1 MNVIC
6 IVKNQELEIIDS
18 RKKIEKSINY
28 LRCSF
33 IFTTPDW
40 DGAEKTAYF
49 LGTDGKHYSAILKN
63 NACLVP
69 WEATQECGRLRMSL
83 TGCKPD
89 GTVITTEKI
98 SMQIGS
104 TLSGGNKS
112 KEPSPEQYTQIMQ
125 ALAGKIGTD
134 QGAEN
139 AGKILGI
146 GEDGMVA
153 PVEAPTGSGSEEVSK
168 DDIREAVENYMTE
181 NPVEIKTTDAVEKDN
196 TLPVTSAGVYTV
208 CGNIEALLQAL

>member
-1 MNVIC
+1 MNIIC

-18 RKKIEKSINY
+18 RKKVEKSINY

-49 LGTDGKHYSAILKN
+49 LGTDGKHYSAILEN
-63 NACLVP
+63 DACLVP
-69 WEATQECGRLRMSL
+69 WEAIQECGRLIMSV
-83 TGCKPD
+83 TGVKND
-89 GTVITTEKI
+89 GTVIPTEKKKL
-98 SMQIGS
+98 MIGS
-104 TLSGGNKS
+104 TLSGGDKS
-112 KEPSPEQYTQIMQ
+112 REPSPDQYAQIMQ
-125 ALAGKIGTD
+125 VLAGKVSAD

-146 GEDGMVA
+146 GEDGVIA
-153 PVEAPTGSGSEEVSK
+153 PVDAPAGSGSGEVSK
-168 DDIREAVENYMTE
+168 DDIREAVENYMAA
-181 NPVEIKTTDAVEKDN
+181 NPVEVETTDVVEEDN

>member
-1 MNVIC
+1 MNVII
-6 IVKNQELEIIDS
+6 IVKNQELGIIDS
-18 RKKIEKSINY
+18 RKKVEKSINY

-49 LGTDGKHYSAILKN
+49 LGTDGKSYSSVLEN
-63 NACLVP
+63 DACLVP
-69 WEATQECGRLRMSL
+69 WEAIQECGRLRMSL

-112 KEPSPEQYTQIMQ
+112 KEPSPDQYTQIMQ
-125 ALAGKIGTD
+125 ALAGKISAE
-134 QGAEN
+134 QGDEN

-146 GEDGMVA
+146 GEDGVVA
-153 PVEAPTGSGSEEVSK
+153 PVDAPAGSGGGSVSK
-168 DDIREAVENYMTE
+168 DDIREAVENYMAA
-181 NPVEIKTTDAVEKDN
+181 NPVEVKTTDVVEKDN

-208 CGNIEALLQAL
+208 CGNIEALMQAL

>member
-18 RKKIEKSINY
+18 RKKVEKSINY
-28 LRCSF
+28 LRSSF
-33 IFTTPDW
+33 IFATPDW

-49 LGTDGKHYSAILKN
+49 LGTNGKHYSAILKN
-63 NACLVP
+63 DACLIP
-69 WEATQECGRLRMSL
+69 WEAIQECGRLIMSV
-83 TGCKPD
+83 TGVKND
-89 GTVITTEKI
+89 GTVITAEKKTL
-98 SMQIGS
+98 MIGS

-112 KEPSPEQYTQIMQ
+112 EKPSPDQYTQIMQ

-146 GEDGMVA
+146 GEDGVVA
-153 PVEAPTGSGSEEVSK
+153 PVDAPTGSGSGEVSK
-168 DDIREAVENYMTE
+168 DDIRAAVEEYMEE
-181 NPVEIKTTDAVEKDN
+181 NPIEVKTTDVVEEDN

>member
-18 RKKIEKSINY
+18 RKKVEKSINY

-69 WEATQECGRLRMSL
+69 WEAIQECGCLCMSL

-98 SMQIGS
+98 YMQIGS
-104 TLSGGNKS
+104 TLSGVDKT
-112 KEPSPEQYTQIMQ
+112 KEPSPDQYTQIMK

-146 GEDGMVA
+146 GEDGVVA
-153 PVEAPTGSGSEEVSK
+153 PVDAPTGSGSGAVSK

-208 CGNIEALLQAL
+208 CGNIEALLKAL

>member
-1 MNVIC
+1 MDIVC
-6 IVKNQELEIIDS
+6 IVKNQELNITS
-18 RKKIEKSINY
+18 PQKKIAKSINY
-28 LRCSF
+28 LRCVF
-33 IFTTPDW
+33 EFETQDW
-40 DGAEKTAYF
+40 EGAEKTAYF
-49 LGTDGKHYSAILKN
+49 LGTDGRHYSSTLESD
-63 NACLVP
+63 ACLVP
-69 WEATQECGRLRMSL
+69 WEAIQERGRLLMSL

-112 KEPSPEQYTQIMQ
+112 KEPSPDQYTQIMK

-134 QGAEN
+134 QGTEN

-146 GEDGMVA
+146 GEDGVVA
-153 PVEAPTGSGSEEVSK
+153 PVDAPAGSGSGAVSK
-168 DDIREAVENYMTE
+168 DDIREAVEEYMKK
-181 NPVEIKTTDAVEKDN
+181 NPVEVKTTDVVEKDN

>member
-1 MNVIC
+1 MNIIC

-18 RKKIEKSINY
+18 RKKIGKSINY

-69 WEATQECGRLRMSL
+69 WEATQECGRLHMSL

-98 SMQIGS
+98 STQIGS

-168 DDIREAVENYMTE
+168 DDIREAVENYMAE

>member
-18 RKKIEKSINY
+18 RKKVEKSINY

-69 WEATQECGRLRMSL
+69 WEAIQECGRLRMSL
-83 TGCKPD
+83 TGCKP

-104 TLSGGNKS
+104 TLSGGDKT
-112 KEPSPEQYTQIMQ
+112 KEPSPDQYTQIMQ
-125 ALAGKIGTD
+125 ALAGKIGTN

-146 GEDGMVA
+146 GEDGVVA
-153 PVEAPTGSGSEEVSK
+153 PVDAPTGSGSGAVSK

-208 CGNIEALLQAL
+208 CGNIEALLKAL

>member
-1 MNVIC
+1 MNIIY

-18 RKKIEKSINY
+18 RKKVEKSINY

-69 WEATQECGRLRMSL
+69 WEAIQECGCLHMSL

-98 SMQIGS
+98 SMQIGR
-104 TLSGGNKS
+104 TISGGNKS
-112 KEPSPEQYTQIMQ
+112 KEPSPDQYTQIMQ
-125 ALAGKIGTD
+125 ALTGKVSAN
-134 QGAEN
+134 QGIEN

-146 GEDGMVA
+146 GEDGVVA
-153 PVEAPTGSGSEEVSK
+153 PVAPTGSGSGAVSE

>member
-6 IVKNQELEIIDS
+6 TVKNQELEIIDS
-18 RKKIEKSINY
+18 RKKVEKSINY

-63 NACLVP
+63 DACLIP
-69 WEATQECGRLRMSL
+69 WEAIQECGRLIMSV
-83 TGCKPD
+83 TGVKND
-89 GTVITTEKI
+89 GTVITAEKKTL
-98 SMQIGS
+98 MIGS
-104 TLSGGNKS
+104 TLSGGNES
-112 KEPSPEQYTQIMQ
+112 KEPSPDEYEQIMQ
-125 ALAGKIGTD
+125 ALAGKVSTD
-134 QGAEN
+134 QGREN

-146 GEDGMVA
+146 GEDGTVS
-153 PVEAPTGSGSEEVSK
+153 PVDAPTGSGGGSVSK
-168 DDIREAVENYMTE
+168 DDIREAVENYMAA
-181 NPVEIKTTDAVEKDN
+181 NPVKVETTDAVEKDN

>member
-1 MNVIC
+1 MDIVC
-6 IVKNQELEIIDS
+6 FVKNQELNIIS
-18 RKKIEKSINY
+18 PQKKIAKSVSY
-28 LRCSF
+28 LRCVF
-33 IFTTPDW
+33 EFETQDW
-40 DGAEKTAYF
+40 EGAEKTAYF
-49 LGTDGKHYSAILKN
+49 LGTDGRHYNSILESD
-63 NACLVP
+63 ACLVP
-69 WEATQECGRLRMSL
+69 WEAIQECGCLCMSL

-104 TLSGGNKS
+104 TLSGGDKT
-112 KEPSPEQYTQIMQ
+112 KEPSPDQYTQIMQ
-125 ALAGKIGTD
+125 ALAGKIGTN

-146 GEDGMVA
+146 GEDGVVA
-153 PVEAPTGSGSEEVSK
+153 PVDAPTGSGSGAVSK

>member
-6 IVKNQELEIIDS
+6 IVKNQGLEIIDS
-18 RKKIEKSINY
+18 RKKVEKSINY

-33 IFTTPDW
+33 IFATPDW

-63 NACLVP
+63 DACLIP
-69 WEATQECGRLRMSL
+69 WEAIQECGRLIMSV
-83 TGCKPD
+83 TGVKND
-89 GTVITTEKI
+89 GTVITAEKKTL
-98 SMQIGS
+98 MIGS
-104 TLSGGNKS
+104 TLSGGGES
-112 KEPSPEQYTQIMQ
+112 KEPSPDQYTQIMQ
-125 ALAGKIGTD
+125 ALTGKVSTD
-134 QGAEN
+134 QGREN

-146 GEDGMVA
+146 GEDGTVS
-153 PVEAPTGSGSEEVSK
+153 PVDAPTGSGGGSVSK
-168 DDIREAVENYMTE
+168 DDIREAVENYMAA
-181 NPVEIKTTDAVEKDN
+181 NPVKVETTDLVEKDN

>member
-18 RKKIEKSINY
+18 RKKVEKSINY

-69 WEATQECGRLRMSL
+69 WEAIQECGCLCMSL

-98 SMQIGS
+98 YMQIGS
-104 TLSGGNKS
+104 TLSGGDKT
-112 KEPSPEQYTQIMQ
+112 KEPSPDQYTQIMQ
-125 ALAGKIGTD
+125 ALAGKIGTN

-146 GEDGMVA
+146 GEDGVVA
-153 PVEAPTGSGSEEVSK
+153 PVDAPTGSGSGAVSK

-208 CGNIEALLQAL
+208 CGNIEALLKAI